1 MKLLKLLFKC
11 LLISFGVIVLLLLTL
26 SFWRLSGLF
35 GHDLNQG
42 GKAYYDYAP
51 NGQYKAMGVYFQ
63 DEVVSYQ
70 LVLNKNE
77 EVIYIARLWSEDDT
91 PRRRPL
97 WMNLKDEYA
106 DSYDYVSMSYMVDI
120 PLPVPFYERW
130 YAWLFM
136 NVRNVDLDKL
146 EMIPD

>member
-1 MKLLKLLFKC
+1 MKLLELIFKC
-11 LLISFGVIVLLLLTL
+11 LCISFGVIVLLLLTL

-51 NGQYKAMGVYFQ
+51 DSQYKAMGVYFQ
-63 DEVVSYQ
+63 GEVVSFQ
-70 LVLNKNE
+70 LVLNHNE
-77 EVIYIARLWSEDDT
+77 DVIYVARLWSEKDA
-91 PRRRPL
+91 PRRAPL
-97 WMNLKDEYA
+97 WLGQSFTSTD
-106 DSYDYVSMSYMVDI
+106 YDRVSMSYMTET
-120 PLPVPFYERW
+120 PLPGPFYERW

-136 NVRNVDLDKL
+136 TVRNVDLDKL